1 MNCFV
6 YRSNKKS
13 GLYLY
18 LKEKDNF
25 DNVPESLIALLGDI
39 NFSFEFDL
47 GKNRKLVRAEAQEVL
62 RLMNENG
69 YFLQMPPPKNKIY
82 KLLNILLYNI
92 YDKKYI

>member
-18 LKEKDNF
+18 LKEKGNF
-25 DNVPESLIALLGDI
+25 DEVPESLITLLGDM

-47 GKNRKLVRAEAQEVL
+47 GQNKKLVRAEAAEVL

-69 YFLQMPPPKNKIY
+69 YFLQLPPPKNEVSERK
-82 KLLNILLYNI
+82 YN
-92 YDKKYI
+92 